1 MNKYITRLG
10 IALSVVATMSSC
22 DLDTTPTTS
31 LDSSAAFKTTTYA
44 DDVLRGAWNYVFNEG
59 QTYQSLG
66 IFSVLLSDDFMGSD
80 CVKAKSYG
88 YTQCYNLTVGYGR
101 SQHNSVLWDFS
112 YDAINNSNN
121 VLAYIDNASGTDAN
135 KARIKGQAYATRGFM
150 YMMLASHFAF
160 SVEKDPNA
168 VCAPIYTEPTD
179 MNQALTGNPAA
190 SVKEVYDQALSDL
203 KKAVELIPEKYNRGS
218 NPTDYYKIN
227 NTVAMGLLARTAL
240 YARDWKTAYDYA
252 SKVLD
257 KNSYLMTEAE
267 YKSGFN
273 SCTNGEWLWGYSAT
287 QDDND
292 AAYTMYFKDK
302 SMDGYGSL
310 CVDPYFVENFSDDD
324 YRKDLFQN
332 WGYTAQGGKVVRLL
346 NDKFYFQD
354 IDNQITDMDL
364 MRTSEMYLIKAEAAY
379 YLNKISEAQETL
391 HILQQARMKEG
402 KTAPAITATG
412 EDLLKAI
419 WMERRKELWG
429 EGFSI
434 TDIIRNQQSIER
446 KEFDGEVVIRDE
458 DEDGNITEEKATGTG
473 HDILK
478 FNDGTDFCPN
488 SKYYL
493 YRIPLSEEL
502 QNQNLYKNH
511 QKLDFYR

>member
-1 MNKYITRLG
+1 MGVSL
-10 IALSVVATMSSC
+10 ALMATTLSSC

-31 LDSSAAFKTTTYA
+31 LDSDAAFKTTTYA
-44 DDVLRGAWNYVFNEG
+44 ENVLRGAWSYAFNEG
-59 QTYQSLG
+59 QTYQSIG

-88 YTQCYNLTVGYGR
+88 YSQCYNLTVGYGR
-101 SQHNSVLWDFS
+101 GQHNSVLWDIC
-112 YDAINNSNN
+112 YDAINNCNN
-121 VLAYIDNASGTDAN
+121 IIANIDKASGSDTD
-135 KARIKGQAYATRGFM
+135 KSRIKGQAYATRGYM

-168 VCAPIYTEPTD
+168 VCVPIYTEPTD

-190 SVKEVYDQALSDL
+190 SVKEVYDQTLADL
-203 KKAVELIPEKYNRGS
+203 KKSVELIPEKYNRGV
-218 NPTDYYKIN
+218 NTTDYYKIN
-227 NTVAMGLLARTAL
+227 HTVAMGILARTAL
-240 YARDWKTAYDYA
+240 YARDWQTAYDYA
-252 SKVLD
+252 SKVLE
-257 KNSYLMTEAE
+257 KNPYLMTEAE

-273 SCTNGEWLWGYSAT
+273 NCNNGEWLWGYSAT

-292 AAYTMYFKDK
+292 GAYTMNFKDK
-302 SMDGYGSL
+302 SLDGYGSL
-310 CVDPYFVENFSDDD
+310 CVDPYFVENYHDND
-324 YRKDLFQN
+324 YRKDLFQD

-346 NDKFYFQD
+346 NSKFAFQD
-354 IDNQITDMDL
+354 IDNGITDMDL

-379 YLNKISEAQETL
+379 YLHHTDEAKSVLYT
-391 HILQQARMKEG
+391 LQQARMKEG
-402 KTAPAITATG
+402 KTAPEITATG

-419 WMERRKELWG
+419 WLERRLELWG
-429 EGFSI
+429 EGFAI

-446 KEFDGEVVIRDE
+446 KGFEGPVIIKEE
-458 DEDGNITEEKATGTG
+458 DEEGNITTEDAIGTG
-473 HDILK
+473 HDVLK

-493 YRIPLSEEL
+493 YRIPLNEEL